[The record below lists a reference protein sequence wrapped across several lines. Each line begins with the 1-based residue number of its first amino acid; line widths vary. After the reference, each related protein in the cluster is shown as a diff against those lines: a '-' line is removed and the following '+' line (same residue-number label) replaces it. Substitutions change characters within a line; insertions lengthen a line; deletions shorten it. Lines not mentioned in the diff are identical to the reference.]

1 MKLTFLLIIF
11 LSIGFQKAS
20 ANKDP
25 MVIFD
30 EMIFEISQVNTF
42 YQNKINVFLM
52 RELQINEELKK
63 PISIEK
69 KVDLLIEKGEINS
82 AVSEIANLQFL
93 DISKIRYLKGVQ
105 VIRLL
110 YGKILA
116 LDHHFAAVSSFH
128 DINSISNP
136 NSFPEFIRA
145 KTEIQNAQDR
155 RQGFDLTSVLGNN
168 VYTSVAYTL
177 VSVFTG
183 TGNSKQEKSK
193 QISDI
198 ECILDFTLSVHN
210 DLNTI
215 FFETAFLQKQ
225 NENIKRDI
233 LQLFSDFT
241 QPIKYQSGLEEF
253 RQRDDWDGLRT
264 GLDSYL
270 NELRDAL
277 KDNTQQNRS
286 RRMRVNLEFPTDRL
300 LQFLNQY
307 NSFIN
312 QGTNF
317 YEKFYIMLDSYEEK
331 GQCAG
336 KTPIEY
342 KRLKEGISITIEKF
356 NTAYKPVEINGTKLK
371 EILYGLNEFN

>member
-1 MKLTFLLIIF
+1 MRLSFFVIIF
-11 LSIGFQKAS
+11 IFIGFQKAS
-20 ANKDP
+20 ANEDP

-30 EMIFEISQVNTF
+30 EMIFEINQVNSF
-42 YQNKINVFLM
+42 YQIKKNTFLV

-63 PISIEK
+63 AISVEK

-82 AVSEIANLQFL
+82 TLSEVANLQFL
-93 DISKIRYLKGVQ
+93 EISKIRYLKGIQ

-116 LDHHFAAVSSFH
+116 LDHHFSAVSSLH

-145 KTEIQNAQDR
+145 KAEIQNTQDR

-168 VYTSVAYTL
+168 VYTSVVHTL

-183 TGNSKQEKSK
+183 TGNSKQEKTK
-193 QISDI
+193 QISNI

-215 FFETAFLQKQ
+215 YFETAFLKKQ
-225 NENIKRDI
+225 NENIKQDI
-233 LQLFSDFT
+233 LQLFNDFT
-241 QPIKYQSGLEEF
+241 QPIKYENGLEDF
-253 RQRDDWDGLRT
+253 RKKDDWDGLRK
-264 GLDSYL
+264 GLEAYL
-270 NELRDAL
+270 NELKDLL
-277 KDNTQQNRS
+277 KDKTQQDRS

-300 LQFLNQY
+300 LQFINQY
-307 NSFIN
+307 NTFIN

-331 GQCAG
+331 GQCAS
-336 KTPIEY
+336 KTPVEY
-342 KRLKEGISITIEKF
+342 KRLKEGINITIEKF
-356 NTAYKPVEINGTKLK
+356 NTAYKPIEINGNKLK
-371 EILYGLNEFN
+371 EVLYGLNEYN

>member
-1 MKLTFLLIIF
+1 MKLTFLIIILIY
-11 LSIGFQKAS
+11 IGSQKAS
-20 ANKDP
+20 ANEDP
-25 MVIFD
+25 VVIFD
-30 EMIFEISQVNTF
+30 EMIFEISQVTSY
-42 YQNKINVFLM
+42 YQNRKNVFLK
-52 RELQINEELKK
+52 RELQINEKLK
-63 PISIEK
+63 SSLSVEK

-82 AVSEIANLQFL
+82 AISEIANLQFL
-93 DISKIRYLKGVQ
+93 EISKIRYLKGIQ

-145 KTEIQNAQDR
+145 KAEIQNAQDR

-168 VYTSVAYTL
+168 VYTSIVHTF

-215 FFETAFLQKQ
+215 YFETAFLQKQ
-225 NENIKRDI
+225 NENIKQDI
-233 LQLFSDFT
+233 LQLFNDFT

-253 RQRDDWDGLRT
+253 RQSDDWDGLRSE
-264 GLDSYL
+264 LDTYL
-270 NELRDAL
+270 NDLKDIL
-277 KDNTQQNRS
+277 KDNTQQDRS

-300 LQFLNQY
+300 LQFINLY
-307 NSFIN
+307 NTFIN

-317 YEKFYIMLDSYEEK
+317 YEKFYIMLDSYKEK
-331 GQCAG
+331 SQCVS
-336 KTPIEY
+336 KTPVEY

-356 NTAYKPVEINGTKLK
+356 NTAYKPVEINGNKLK
-371 EILYGLNEFN
+371 EVLYGLNEFN

>member
-1 MKLTFLLIIF
+1 MKFSFLIIIFTFL
-11 LSIGFQKAS
+11 GFQNAS
-20 ANKDP
+20 ANEDP
-25 MVIFD
+25 ISVLN
-30 EMIFEISQVNTF
+30 EMIAEISQVNAF
-42 YQNKINVFLM
+42 YQIKKNVFLE
-52 RELQINEELKK
+52 RGLQINKELKT
-63 PISIEK
+63 PISLEK
-69 KVDLLIEKGEINS
+69 KVDLLIEKGEINY
-82 AVSEIANLQFL
+82 AILEIENFQFL
-93 DISKIRYLKGVQ
+93 EFSKIRYLKGIQ

-136 NSFPEFIRA
+136 NNFPEFIRA
-145 KTEIQNAQDR
+145 KAEIQNAQDR

-168 VYTSVAYTL
+168 VYTSVVHTL

-183 TGNSKQEKSK
+183 SGNSKQEKAK
-193 QISDI
+193 QITDI

-215 FFETAFLQKQ
+215 YFETAFLKKQ
-225 NENIKRDI
+225 NENIKQDI
-233 LQLFSDFT
+233 LQLFNDFT
-241 QPIKYQSGLEEF
+241 QPIKYENGLEDF

-264 GLDSYL
+264 NLETYL
-270 NELRDAL
+270 VDLKNLL
-277 KDNTQQNRS
+277 KDNTQQDRS

-300 LQFLNQY
+300 LQFISQY
-307 NSFIN
+307 NAFIN

-331 GQCAG
+331 GQCAS
-336 KTPIEY
+336 KTPVEY

-356 NTAYKPVEINGTKLK
+356 NTAYKPIEINGNKLK
-371 EILYGLNEFN
+371 EVLYGLNEFN

>member
-1 MKLTFLLIIF
+1 MRLSFFVIIF
-11 LSIGFQKAS
+11 IFIGFQKAS
-20 ANKDP
+20 ANEDP

-30 EMIFEISQVNTF
+30 EMIFEINQVNSF
-42 YQNKINVFLM
+42 YQIKKNTFLV

-63 PISIEK
+63 AISVEK

-82 AVSEIANLQFL
+82 TLSEVANLQFL
-93 DISKIRYLKGVQ
+93 EISKIRYLKGIQ

-145 KTEIQNAQDR
+145 KAEIQNAQDR
-155 RQGFDLTSVLGNN
+155 RQGFDLSSVLGNN
-168 VYTSVAYTL
+168 VYTSVVHTL

-193 QISDI
+193 HISDI

-215 FFETAFLQKQ
+215 YFETAFLQKQ
-225 NENIKRDI
+225 NENIKQDI
-233 LQLFSDFT
+233 LQLFNDFT

-253 RQRDDWDGLRT
+253 RQRDDWDGLRSE
-264 GLDSYL
+264 LDTYL
-270 NELRDAL
+270 NDLKDIL
-277 KDNTQQNRS
+277 KDNTQQDRS

-300 LQFLNQY
+300 LQFINQY
-307 NSFIN
+307 NTFIN

-331 GQCAG
+331 SQCANT
-336 KTPIEY
+336 TPVEY
-342 KRLKEGISITIEKF
+342 KRLKEGVSITIEKF
-356 NTAYKPVEINGTKLK
+356 NTAYKPVEINGNKLK
-371 EILYGLNEFN
+371 EVLYGLNEFN

>member
-1 MKLTFLLIIF
+1 MKFRFLVLVFTFL
-11 LSIGFQKAS
+11 GFQIAS
-20 ANKDP
+20 AKEDP
-25 MVIFD
+25 TAVLN
-30 EMIFEISQVNTF
+30 EMIAEISQVNAF
-42 YQNKINVFLM
+42 YQIKKNVFLE
-52 RELQINEELKK
+52 RGLQINKELKQ
-63 PISIEK
+63 PISLEK
-69 KVDLLIEKGEINS
+69 KVDLLIEKGEINY
-82 AVSEIANLQFL
+82 AILEIENLQFL
-93 DISKIRYLKGVQ
+93 EFSKIRYLKGIQ

-136 NSFPEFIRA
+136 NNFPEFIRA
-145 KTEIQNAQDR
+145 KAEIQNAQDR

-168 VYTSVAYTL
+168 VYTSVVHTL
-177 VSVFTG
+177 VSVFTSS
-183 TGNSKQEKSK
+183 GNSKQEKTK

-215 FFETAFLQKQ
+215 YFETAFLKKQ
-225 NENIKRDI
+225 NENIKQDI
-233 LQLFSDFT
+233 LQLFNDFT
-241 QPIKYQSGLEEF
+241 QPIKYDSGLEDF

-264 GLDSYL
+264 NLETYL
-270 NELRDAL
+270 VDLKNLL
-277 KDNTQQNRS
+277 KDNTQQDRS

-300 LQFLNQY
+300 LQFISQY
-307 NSFIN
+307 NTFIN

-331 GQCAG
+331 GQCAN
-336 KTPIEY
+336 KTPVEY

-356 NTAYKPVEINGTKLK
+356 NTAYKPIEINGNKLK
-371 EILYGLNEFN
+371 EVLYGLNEFN